1 MNRTLLKKF
10 PISALAKAAAALTAL
25 GLHGTVFA
33 QTSPTPSSTSS
44 ASTAASTTA
53 SMLEKVIVTGNPLGS
68 RDIASPISVLTGDA
82 LMLKRASTLGET
94 LDGLPGV
101 SSTSFGPNAAR
112 PVIRGL
118 DGDRVRI
125 LSNAGASLD
134 ASSLSYDHAVPIDPL
149 IIERLEVLRGPG
161 ALLYGG
167 SAVGGVVNAL
177 DNRIPKERLN
187 GMSGAAEVRFGGA
200 ERERGGAAL
209 IEFGKG
215 DSQSAFAG
223 HVDVFGRSTADL
235 AVPRY
240 VPIEDGNALPS
251 ATRVRNSASSTRGGA
266 LGASVFF
273 GHSRIGASLDTYDST
288 YGTVVESDVVIK
300 MKRNHLGLSA
310 EFKELVGPFSALRVQ
325 LNNTRYQHQEVNGQ
339 GEIGTTFKTSGTEL
353 RAEAEHVK
361 WAVLGGREVRGVLG
375 VQLEDFLFSALG
387 DEAFVPST
395 RTQKQGIFALE
406 ELTWAGGVLSAGL
419 RLERAQVNSQGD
431 ADPAQPK
438 FGDAVRRKFSLRS
451 ASLANVAKLNAQW
464 TLVSTISHSQRAPT
478 SFELYANGVHAATG
492 TIERGDVS
500 LNAEPSN
507 NLDVAL
513 RWKSGSDHLSLGVF
527 TARFSN
533 FISLE
538 DSGQVVQEPD
548 GQGGFNSY
556 PEYFFKPVRAR
567 LNGIEIEGQK
577 RLYMQA
583 ASAGN
588 NAFTLDLTGKL
599 DVTRAVN
606 VTTSEPLPRVAPL
619 RISLGLDARSG
630 PWAARAELNHA
641 SRQDRVPS
649 TDVATGGYA
658 IVNFSLTR
666 RFTLL
671 GESDSVWFL
680 KLNNAGNTLAY
691 SAGAIPSVR
700 DLSPLAG
707 RALKAGMR
715 VSF

>member
-1 MNRTLLKKF
+1 MIRKPLKNF
-10 PISALAKAAAALTAL
+10 PLSVLARAVSALAAVALQQMVFTQTAI
-25 GLHGTVFA
+25 A
-33 QTSPTPSSTSS
+33 QT
-44 ASTAASTTA
+44 ATT
-53 SMLEKVIVTGNPLGS
+53 LEKVVVTGNPLGS
-68 RDIASPISVLTGDA
+68 RDIASPTAVLAGDA
-82 LMLKRASTLGET
+82 LVLKRASTLGET

-149 IIERLEVLRGPG
+149 IVERLEVLRGPG

-187 GMSGAAEVRFGGA
+187 GMSGAAELRFGGA

-215 DSQSAFAG
+215 EFAG
-223 HVDVFGRSTADL
+223 HVDVFGRNTSDL
-235 AVPRY
+235 GVPRY
-240 VPIEDGNALPS
+240 VPIEDGNPLPS
-251 ATRVRNSASSTRGGA
+251 ATGVRNSASSTRGGA
-266 LGASVFF
+266 IGASVFF
-273 GHSRIGASLDTYDST
+273 GDSRIGASLDTYDSS
-288 YGTVVESDVVIK
+288 YGTVVEPDVVIK
-300 MKRNHLGLSA
+300 MKRNHLGLSG
-310 EFKELVGPFSALRVQ
+310 EFKQLAGPFSTLRLQ
-325 LNNTRYQHQEVNGQ
+325 FNSTRYQHQEVNGQ

-361 WAVLGGREVRGVLG
+361 WAGVRGVFG
-375 VQLEDFLFSALG
+375 VQLEDFVFSALG

-406 ELTWAGGVLSAGL
+406 ELNWSGGLLSAGL
-419 RLERAQVNSQGD
+419 RLERARVNSEGD

-438 FGDAVRRKFSLRS
+438 FGDAARRNFSLRS
-451 ASLANVAKLNAQW
+451 ASLANLAKLNAQW
-464 TLVSTISHSQRAPT
+464 SLASTFSHSQRAPT

-492 TIERGDVS
+492 TVERGDVN
-500 LNAEPSN
+500 LNAERSN

-513 RWKSGSDHLSLGVF
+513 RWKSDTDHLSLGAF

-538 DSGQVVQEPD
+538 ASGQTVQEPD
-548 GQGGFNSY
+548 GQGGFDSY
-556 PEYFFKPVRAR
+556 PEYLFKPVRAR
-567 LNGIEIEGQK
+567 LTGLEIEGQK
-577 RLYMQA
+577 RLLNR
-583 ASAGN
+583 AGSD
-588 NAFTLDLTGKL
+588 AFTLDLTGKL
-599 DVTRAVN
+599 DLTRAVN
-606 VTTSEPLPRVAPL
+606 IDTAEPLPRVAPL
-619 RISLGLDARSG
+619 RISLGLDTRWG
-630 PWAARAELNHA
+630 PWAARAEVNHA

-649 TDVATGGYA
+649 TDVATASYSL
-658 IVNFSLTR
+658 VNLSLTR
-666 RFTLL
+666 RFALL
-671 GESDSVWFL
+671 GQADSVWFV
-680 KLNNAGNTLAY
+680 KLNNAGNALAY
-691 SAGAIPSVR
+691 SAGAIPSAR

-707 RALKAGMR
+707 RALKAGVR

>member
-1 MNRTLLKKF
+1 MIRKPLKNF
-10 PISALAKAAAALTAL
+10 PLSVLARAVSALAAVALQQMVFTQTAI
-25 GLHGTVFA
+25 A
-33 QTSPTPSSTSS
+33 QT
-44 ASTAASTTA
+44 ATT
-53 SMLEKVIVTGNPLGS
+53 LEKVVVTGNPLGS
-68 RDIASPISVLTGDA
+68 RDIASPTSVLAGDA
-82 LMLKRASTLGET
+82 LVLKRASTLGET

-149 IIERLEVLRGPG
+149 IVERLEVLRGPG

-187 GMSGAAEVRFGGA
+187 GMSGAAELRFGGA

-215 DSQSAFAG
+215 EFAG
-223 HVDVFGRSTADL
+223 HVDVFGRNTSDL
-235 AVPRY
+235 GVPRY
-240 VPIEDGNALPS
+240 VPIEDGNPLSS

-266 LGASVFF
+266 IGASVFF
-273 GHSRIGASLDTYDST
+273 GDSRIGASLDTYDSS
-288 YGTVVESDVVIK
+288 YGTVVEPDVVIK
-300 MKRNHLGLSA
+300 MKRNHLGLSG
-310 EFKELVGPFSALRVQ
+310 EFKQLAGPLSTLRLQ
-325 LNNTRYQHQEVNGQ
+325 FNSTRYQHQEVNGQ

-361 WAVLGGREVRGVLG
+361 WAGVRGVFG

-406 ELTWAGGVLSAGL
+406 ELNWSGGLLSAGL
-419 RLERAQVNSQGD
+419 RLERARVNSEGD

-438 FGDAVRRKFSLRS
+438 FGDAARRNFSLRS
-451 ASLANVAKLNAQW
+451 ASLANLAKLNAQW
-464 TLVSTISHSQRAPT
+464 SLASTFSHSQRAPT

-492 TIERGDVS
+492 TVERGDVN
-500 LNAEPSN
+500 LNAERSN

-513 RWKSGSDHLSLGVF
+513 RWKSDTDHLSLGAF

-538 DSGQVVQEPD
+538 ASGQTVQEPD
-548 GQGGFNSY
+548 GQGGFDSY
-556 PEYFFKPVRAR
+556 PEYLFKPVRAR
-567 LNGIEIEGQK
+567 LTGLEIEGQK
-577 RLYMQA
+577 RLLNR
-583 ASAGN
+583 AGSD
-588 NAFTLDLTGKL
+588 AFTLDLTGKL
-599 DVTRAVN
+599 DLTRAVN
-606 VTTSEPLPRVAPL
+606 IDTAEPLPRVAPL
-619 RISLGLDARSG
+619 RISLGLDARWG
-630 PWAARAELNHA
+630 PWAGRAEVNHA

-649 TDVATGGYA
+649 TDVATASYSL
-658 IVNFSLTR
+658 VNLSLTR
-666 RFTLL
+666 RFALL
-671 GESDSVWFL
+671 GQADSVWFV
-680 KLNNAGNTLAY
+680 KLNNAGNALAY
-691 SAGAIPSVR
+691 SAGAIPSAR

-707 RALKAGMR
+707 RALKAGVR